1 QSTVSNMEESAPS
14 PKRRRGSVLEG
25 VATAG
30 GAGEVDGGG
39 STPMDM
45 DEPAATPDSSVV
57 DSQHAASP
65 AISKPT
71 TLKEGSL
78 SYHDAIKAQE
88 AARRYAPAANPMS
101 RAGNYGGMSSTLASA
116 NPRKAPEIKMKMAHG
131 PARK

>member
-1 QSTVSNMEESAPS
+1 MEESAPS

-25 VATAG
+25 AATAG

-88 AARRYAPAANPMS
+88 AARR
-101 RAGNYGGMSSTLASA
+101 AGNYGGMSSTLASA

-131 PARK
+131 PTRK